1 MWEGL
6 PDPWQ
11 PRKPPSIVRRVQ
23 ARISSHAPSAGADC
37 KPGHGDPSDVTVYFL
52 KSALFSMAYS
62 PMQTVG
68 HQYREFP
75 EPIGPI
81 IGSLLI
87 GRKALSSVHA
97 VLPIPPQGPFVH
109 YASTEPIFRPAG
121 LRGPCL
127 QPRKG
132 LGNPRPR
139 TPKPLSTV
147 LEHGA
152 IALVR
157 ALPRSLP
164 RGGSRPLPVPRL
176 QRHQDQ
182 RSLLA
187 PTQPLGR
194 VSGQPIPGP
203 HRARAGRVR
212 TLRPGLTRGGM
223 VATAARPAIPS
234 PPDTAPNPALAVGLA
249 ESPEEFRSP
258 SRPAF
263 RILPACS
270 T

>member
-1 MWEGL
+1 MRPLREQAANPAMGTRRMLRFIFEIRTFFHGL
-6 PDPWQ
+6 FPDADGRSPVSGISRTDWSDH
-11 PRKPPSIVRRVQ
+11 REPP
-23 ARISSHAPSAGADC
+23 H
-37 KPGHGDPSDVTVYFL
+37 
-52 KSALFSMAYS
+52 
-62 PMQTVG
+62 
-68 HQYREFP
+68 RE
-75 EPIGPI
+75 E
-81 IGSLLI
+81 GSLKCSR
-87 GRKALSSVHA
+87 GFADT
-97 VLPIPPQGPFVH
+97 PPGPFAH

-187 PTQPLGR
+187 PTQPRSR